1 MGGKFYF
8 WGIFGKRM
16 RKKRHRNSHITSM
29 KNSNRSQPNEDPADK
44 SEDTVAKLDAT
55 DGKETESGQPE
66 NGIAVDAGVGKE
78 RVVGKSKET
87 RSTIDVNGEKLIV
100 SDKSDG
106 SANLLDLTGG
116 SKTDRLNESVMP
128 RTSNSYS
135 AASCAA
141 LLNGSC
147 NRDTADK
154 NTFNVAGYTISV
166 ISTILV

>member
-29 KNSNRSQPNEDPADK
+29 KNRNRSQPNEDPADK

-106 SANLLDLTGG
+106 SV
-116 SKTDRLNESVMP
+116 NESVMP